1 VSLEK
6 LPSKLVKSETANLT
20 GEISSFL
27 KLNGYLESL
36 YEAPY
41 LFEMKVVHQPEQQAL
56 RNGNGPPDDY
66 YVNFGKAI
74 ETIKEDFP
82 QLFVRDFDY
91 SIFRDDL
98 VFRDPVNT
106 FQGIRFYKYMLLS
119 LRWHGR
125 IFFKRTFVRIHN
137 LWPRPE
143 GTIRVRWSIHA
154 VPRIPWEAESI
165 FDGVSEYKLD
175 RHGKVYEHAVDNMI
189 FRDPPVFRLPV
200 LFAQLNPVTQ
210 RNPIPSAWCRLHQ
223 SDGCFFVHRFS
234 WVRMY
239 FILSVVMSVLKAHR
253 YDLSTN

>member
-1 VSLEK
+1 MV
-6 LPSKLVKSETANLT
+6 T
-20 GEISSFL
+20 EITSFL

-36 YEAPY
+36 YNSPN
-41 LFEMKVVHQPEQQAL
+41 LFELKVVHQPEQRAL
-56 RNGNGPPDDY
+56 GDDRKPPDDY

-74 ETIKEDFP
+74 ETIRADFP
-82 QLFVRDFDY
+82 QLFIRDFDY
-91 SIFRDDL
+91 SIFREDL
-98 VFRDPVNT
+98 VFRDPINT

-137 LWPRPE
+137 LWPTE

-175 RHGKVYEHAVDNMI
+175 SHGKIYEHVVDNII

-200 LFAQLNPVTQ
+200 LFAQLSPVAAQ
-210 RNPIPSAWCRLHQ
+210 PRNPIPSGSCRVQQ
-223 SDGCFFVHRFS
+223 SEGCFYVHRFS

-239 FILSVVMSVLKAHR
+239 FILSVVMSGLESAS
-253 YDLSTN
+253 L